1 MSFFFCNFARKIE
14 SRLMTTTIIAIIL
27 TIIVLIFGFWLIQY
41 SQFRNEEK
49 KRQWELKR
57 ESQKSISPIRL
68 RAYER
73 LALVLERTQPE
84 HLLMDLDVSQFT
96 VPQLQQRL
104 LQTIRL
110 EFDHNMS
117 QQIYVSEQ
125 VWDKIVAA
133 RGQML
138 AFVSAMAMQLPPE
151 STSLD
156 YAKTLLTAYNTN
168 GETANETALHALKE
182 EAAKYGLT
190 LHPKKTRIVKL
201 TKGFTFLKIRY
212 HVSRGKTIKTLVR
225 SGIVRMRR
233 KMKKFIR
240 MIGKTRLKPDDVYA
254 SVQSWAAHARAAQSY
269 HAVKNMIQLY
279 DELFDGYRLT
289 RHYWRTHKDIKRKRK
304 VLRL

>member
-1 MSFFFCNFARKIE
+1 MYKLF
-14 SRLMTTTIIAIIL
+14 
-27 TIIVLIFGFWLIQY
+27 Q
-41 SQFRNEEK
+41 NEQQ
-49 KRQWELKR
+49 KREWELKKAA
-57 ESQKSISPIRL
+57 QKEISPIRL

-110 EFDHNMS
+110 EFDHNIS

-138 AFVSAMAMQLPPE
+138 AFVSAMAMQLPPD

-156 YAKTLLTAYNTN
+156 YAKTLLTAYSTN

-182 EAAKYGLT
+182 EAA
-190 LHPKKTRIVKL
+190 
-201 TKGFTFLKIRY
+201 
-212 HVSRGKTIKTLVR
+212 
-225 SGIVRMRR
+225 
-233 KMKKFIR
+233 
-240 MIGKTRLKPDDVYA
+240 RL
-254 SVQSWAAHARAAQSY
+254 
-269 HAVKNMIQLY
+269 I
-279 DELFDGYRLT
+279 
-289 RHYWRTHKDIKRKRK
+289 
-304 VLRL
+304 

>member
-1 MSFFFCNFARKIE
+1 
-14 SRLMTTTIIAIIL
+14 MTEIL
-27 TIIVLIFGFWLIQY
+27 KYCIPALIVLLATWIVMYKLFQ
-41 SQFRNEEK
+41 NEQQ
-49 KRQWELKR
+49 KREWELKKAA
-57 ESQKSISPIRL
+57 QKEISPIRL

-110 EFDHNMS
+110 EFDHNIS

-138 AFVSAMAMQLPPE
+138 AFVSAMAMQLPAE

-156 YAKTLLTAYNTN
+156 YAKTLLTAYSTN

-182 EAAKYGLT
+182 EAA
-190 LHPKKTRIVKL
+190 
-201 TKGFTFLKIRY
+201 
-212 HVSRGKTIKTLVR
+212 
-225 SGIVRMRR
+225 
-233 KMKKFIR
+233 
-240 MIGKTRLKPDDVYA
+240 RL
-254 SVQSWAAHARAAQSY
+254 
-269 HAVKNMIQLY
+269 I
-279 DELFDGYRLT
+279 
-289 RHYWRTHKDIKRKRK
+289 
-304 VLRL
+304 

>member
-1 MSFFFCNFARKIE
+1 
-14 SRLMTTTIIAIIL
+14 MTEIL
-27 TIIVLIFGFWLIQY
+27 KYCIPALIVLLATWIVMYKLFQ
-41 SQFRNEEK
+41 NEQQ
-49 KRQWELKR
+49 KREWELKKAA
-57 ESQKSISPIRL
+57 QKEISPIRL

-110 EFDHNMS
+110 EFDHNIS

-156 YAKTLLTAYNTN
+156 YAKTLLTAYSTN

-182 EAAKYGLT
+182 EAA
-190 LHPKKTRIVKL
+190 
-201 TKGFTFLKIRY
+201 
-212 HVSRGKTIKTLVR
+212 
-225 SGIVRMRR
+225 
-233 KMKKFIR
+233 
-240 MIGKTRLKPDDVYA
+240 RL
-254 SVQSWAAHARAAQSY
+254 
-269 HAVKNMIQLY
+269 I
-279 DELFDGYRLT
+279 
-289 RHYWRTHKDIKRKRK
+289 
-304 VLRL
+304 

>member
-1 MSFFFCNFARKIE
+1 MKEHVLGVRAETLATVGAVSEQTVREMAEGVRRLLHTDYAIATSGVAGPTGGTPDKPVGTVWIAWATPEGTTAECCHFFGDRMQITNTAA
-14 SRLMTTTIIAIIL
+14 MAAIGIL
-27 TIIVLIFGFWLIQY
+27 KYCIPALIVLLATWIVMYKLFQ
-41 SQFRNEEK
+41 NEQQ
-49 KRQWELKR
+49 KREWELKKAA
-57 ESQKSISPIRL
+57 QKEISPIRL

-182 EAAKYGLT
+182 EAAKL
-190 LHPKKTRIVKL
+190 I
-201 TKGFTFLKIRY
+201 
-212 HVSRGKTIKTLVR
+212 
-225 SGIVRMRR
+225 
-233 KMKKFIR
+233 
-240 MIGKTRLKPDDVYA
+240 
-254 SVQSWAAHARAAQSY
+254 
-269 HAVKNMIQLY
+269 
-279 DELFDGYRLT
+279 
-289 RHYWRTHKDIKRKRK
+289 
-304 VLRL
+304 

>member
-1 MSFFFCNFARKIE
+1 
-14 SRLMTTTIIAIIL
+14 MTEIL
-27 TIIVLIFGFWLIQY
+27 KYCIPALIVLLATWIVMYKLFQ
-41 SQFRNEEK
+41 NEQQ
-49 KRQWELKR
+49 KREWELKKAA
-57 ESQKSISPIRL
+57 QKEISPIRL

-110 EFDHNMS
+110 EFDHNIS

-156 YAKTLLTAYNTN
+156 YAKTLLTAYSTN
-168 GETANETALHALKE
+168 GETANENALHALKE
-182 EAAKYGLT
+182 EAA
-190 LHPKKTRIVKL
+190 
-201 TKGFTFLKIRY
+201 
-212 HVSRGKTIKTLVR
+212 
-225 SGIVRMRR
+225 
-233 KMKKFIR
+233 
-240 MIGKTRLKPDDVYA
+240 RL
-254 SVQSWAAHARAAQSY
+254 
-269 HAVKNMIQLY
+269 I
-279 DELFDGYRLT
+279 
-289 RHYWRTHKDIKRKRK
+289 
-304 VLRL
+304 